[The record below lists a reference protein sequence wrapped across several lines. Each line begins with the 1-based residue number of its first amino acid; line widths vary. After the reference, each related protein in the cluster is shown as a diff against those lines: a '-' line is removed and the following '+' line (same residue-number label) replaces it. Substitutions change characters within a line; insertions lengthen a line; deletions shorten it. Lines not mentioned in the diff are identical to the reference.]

1 MGTAGCSAARNRL
14 LGRLYGRGHFGVG
27 GFRHHRRMIG
37 RLLVVLAAL
46 LSILATSSPALAL
59 FPRVAICGR
68 VTSFVDAAPPADRIV
83 KLGTQEPRRLAL
95 GSQIP
100 QLDQEIC
107 IWGIDVENKNP
118 PPGDPAPKGITG
130 YGIAP
135 VASFGCASVL
145 ETTAFWYMPGEIFGA
160 VPDQAFLALPLSK
173 PAGDGCVRIAVD
185 AQGNPIAV
193 VVPRSAS
200 PSPAVSSATPR
211 PSVVSL
217 PNTSTSSDLRAP

>member
-1 MGTAGCSAARNRL
+1 VPNRL
-14 LGRLYGRGHFGVG
+14 LVAAA
-27 GFRHHRRMIG
+27 
-37 RLLVVLAAL
+37 LVVSLLAL
-46 LSILATSSPALAL
+46 SSPALAL

-100 QLDQEIC
+100 QIGQEIC

-118 PPGDPAPKGITG
+118 PPGDPAPKGITA

-135 VASFGCASVL
+135 VASFGCARVID
-145 ETTAFWYMPGEIFGA
+145 TTAFWYMPGEIFAG
-160 VPDQAFLALPLSK
+160 VPDQAFLALRLSK

-185 AQGNPIAV
+185 ALGNPIAV
-193 VVPRSAS
+193 VVPRAAT
-200 PSPAVSSATPR
+200 PSPAIAPSSATAR
-211 PSVVSL
+211 SL
-217 PNTSTSSDLRAP
+217 PNTSTLSPTPAR

>member
-1 MGTAGCSAARNRL
+1 
-14 LGRLYGRGHFGVG
+14 
-27 GFRHHRRMIG
+27 MI
-37 RLLVVLAAL
+37 AF
-46 LSILATSSPALAL
+46 SSPALAL

-100 QLDQEIC
+100 QIGQEIC

-135 VASFGCASVL
+135 VASFGCAGVL
-145 ETTAFWYMPGEIFGA
+145 DTTAFWYMPGEIFGG

-173 PAGDGCVRIAVD
+173 PAADGCVRIGVD
-185 AQGNPIAV
+185 AQGNPVAV
-193 VVPRSAS
+193 VVPRATTALPPVTS
-200 PSPAVSSATPR
+200 PSIAVA
-211 PSVVSL
+211 SL
-217 PNTSTSSDLRAP
+217 PNTSTSDHRRMRSRDTIVMVVLGGELAVPCTRNPLQRG